1 MIRAYRCGYF
11 LCGYHKPGCP
21 HRISVKR
28 LDTQLWEKIL
38 ELLSD
43 RKNLEEAVESKL
55 EELRHQEV
63 GAQSEIDRLN
73 NELDKVMDERQWV
86 IAKARK
92 GTLNES
98 DMEYQLGVLMGQEKL
113 LKNELAD
120 LNLLIGDRSKKLL
133 EFIEQYRKRL
143 SKGIDWAQTEPKTPK
158 EEEKRYKARRK
169 IVEAIV
175 SRVDVLEDKNIKVEF
190 VFDLSEEKFKESP
203 PWWR

>member
-1 MIRAYRCGYF
+1 M
-11 LCGYHKPGCP
+11 
-21 HRISVKR
+21 
-28 LDTQLWEKIL
+28 
-38 ELLSD
+38 
-43 RKNLEEAVESKL
+43 
-55 EELRHQEV
+55 
-63 GAQSEIDRLN
+63 
-73 NELDKVMDERQWV
+73 
-86 IAKARK
+86 
-92 GTLNES
+92 
-98 DMEYQLGVLMGQEKL
+98 
-113 LKNELAD
+113 ELAD
-120 LNLLIGDRSKKLL
+120 LNLLIGDRSKILL

>member
-1 MIRAYRCGYF
+1 
-11 LCGYHKPGCP
+11 
-21 HRISVKR
+21 
-28 LDTQLWEKIL
+28 LWEKVL

-43 RKNLEEAVESKL
+43 RKNLEEAVDSKL
-55 EELRHQEV
+55 EELRCQEV

-86 IAKARK
+86 ITKARK

-113 LKNELAD
+113 LKMELAD

-143 SKGIDWAQTEPKTPK
+143 SNGIDWVQTEPKTPK

-190 VFDLSEEKFKESP
+190 VFDLSEEKIKEPP
-203 PWWR
+203 PWWL